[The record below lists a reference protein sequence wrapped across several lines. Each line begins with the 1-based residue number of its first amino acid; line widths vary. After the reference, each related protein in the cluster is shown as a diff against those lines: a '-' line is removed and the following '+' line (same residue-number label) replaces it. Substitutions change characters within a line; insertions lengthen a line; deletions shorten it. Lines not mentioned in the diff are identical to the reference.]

1 MTFLAFRPEETG
13 KWPGQREA
21 AAGGTNVFHQTHHD
35 AQQVREP
42 MAQLTGAEIFLEAL
56 KREDVKTV
64 FALPGG
70 VVLKIFDVL
79 HQQHDIEVILT
90 RHEQAAGHMAEG
102 YAKATGKPGVALITS
117 GPGMTN
123 AITALAD
130 AYMDSVP
137 IVCFSGQVPT
147 ALIGN
152 DAFQEA
158 DNIGLSRPC
167 TKYNFLVRDVNDLAR
182 TIKEAFYIA
191 STGRPGP
198 VLVDIPKDVSIE
210 KAEFKYPGSVAIRGY
225 NPTYEG
231 SKWKIKQAV
240 DAIAKSR
247 RPILYIGGGVQLS
260 GAASEVRELAEM
272 TQIPVDQTLM
282 ALGSFPGQHPLS
294 LGMLGMHGT
303 YVANMAMHYSD
314 LVIAVGARF
323 DDRVT
328 GRVSEFCPSAKII
341 HIDIDPTSIRKNIHV
356 DIPIVGD
363 CKCVLQALN
372 TMLRATVNGDQR
384 ALRKPWWDQL
394 NEWKAAH
401 PLSYHQQADQL
412 IKPQYM
418 IDRLYHLTR
427 DRDPIVSTDVGQHQM
442 WTAQYFHLNHP
453 RTWLTSGG
461 LGTMGFGFPAS
472 LGAQAA
478 FRHRLVLCIAGD
490 GSVQMNAQELATAVV
505 EKLPVKVFIINN
517 RFHGMVRQ
525 WQDLF
530 YEGRYACS
538 SLDTTPD
545 FVKLAEAYG
554 AAGLRIQHVGDVDDG
569 IREAVAIEKP
579 VFVDVMVDQFENC
592 YPMIPAGGCNH
603 EMLLADPPE
612 LQKRQPASSVGK
624 KESHDAIL
632 TA

>member
-1 MTFLAFRPEETG
+1 
-13 KWPGQREA
+13 
-21 AAGGTNVFHQTHHD
+21 
-35 AQQVREP
+35 

-294 LGMLGMHGT
+294 LGMLGLQGT
-303 YVANMAMHYSD
+303 SVANMAMHYSD

-401 PLSYHQQADQL
+401 PLSYHQEADQL

-442 WTAQYFHLNHP
+442 WTAQYFHLHHP

-612 LQKRQPASSVGK
+612 LQKRQPASPVGT

>member
-1 MTFLAFRPEETG
+1 
-13 KWPGQREA
+13 
-21 AAGGTNVFHQTHHD
+21 
-35 AQQVREP
+35 
-42 MAQLTGAEIFLEAL
+42 MAQLTGAEIFVEAL
-56 KREDVKTV
+56 KREGVKTI

-79 HQQHDIEVILT
+79 HQQKDVEVILT
-90 RHEQAAGHMAEG
+90 RHEQGAGHMAEG
-102 YAKATGKPGVALITS
+102 YAKATGKPGVCLITS

-123 AITALAD
+123 VVTALAD

-137 IVCFSGQVPT
+137 MVCFTGQVPT

-167 TKYNFLVRDVNDLAR
+167 TKYNFLVKDVNDLAQS
-182 TIKEAFYIA
+182 IKEAFYIA
-191 STGRPGP
+191 TTGRPGP
-198 VLVDIPKDVSIE
+198 VLVDIPKDISMD
-210 KAEFKYPGSVAIRGY
+210 KADFKYPDSVSIRGY

-231 SKWKIKQAV
+231 SKWKIKQAA
-240 DAIAKSR
+240 DAIMKSR

-260 GAASEVRELAEM
+260 GASQEVRELAEM
-272 TQIPVDQTLM
+272 TQIPVDSTLM
-282 ALGSFPGQHPLS
+282 ALGAFPGQHPLS

-328 GRVSEFCPSAKII
+328 GKVTEFCPNAKVI

-363 CKCVLQALN
+363 CKCVVRELIN
-372 TMLRATVNGDQR
+372 VLRATVNGDQKEM
-384 ALRKPWWDQL
+384 RKPWWDQL
-394 NEWKAAH
+394 NEWNTAH
-401 PLSYHQQADQL
+401 PLSYEQDPDKL
-412 IKPQYM
+412 IKPQYL
-418 IDRLYHLTR
+418 IDRLYQLTK
-427 DRDPIVSTDVGQHQM
+427 DRDPVVSTDVGQHQM
-442 WTAQYFHLNHP
+442 WAAQFYQMSNP
-453 RTWLTSGG
+453 NTWLTSGG
-461 LGTMGFGFPAS
+461 LGTMGFGFPAA

-478 FRHRLVLCIAGD
+478 FRNRLVLCIAGD
-490 GSVQMNAQELATAVV
+490 GSIQMNTQELATAVV
-505 EKLPVKVFIINN
+505 AKLPVKVFIINN

-530 YEGRYACS
+530 YEGRYAS
-538 SLDTTPD
+538 SYLDETPD

-554 AAGLRIQHVGDVDDG
+554 AAGLRIKTPNEVDDG
-569 IREAVAIEKP
+569 IREAISIDKP
-579 VFVDVMVDQFENC
+579 VFIDVPVYQFENC

-603 EMLLADPPE
+603 EMILEDPPE
-612 LQKRQPASSVGK
+612 LQQRQTPGAKGK
-624 KESHDAIL
+624 KESTDTIL

>member
-1 MTFLAFRPEETG
+1 
-13 KWPGQREA
+13 
-21 AAGGTNVFHQTHHD
+21 
-35 AQQVREP
+35 

-79 HQQHDIEVILT
+79 HQQHDIEIILT

-328 GRVSEFCPSAKII
+328 GRVSEFCPSARII

-401 PLSYHQQADQL
+401 PLSYHQEADQL

-554 AAGLRIQHVGDVDDG
+554 AAGLRIQHVGEVDDG
-569 IREAVAIEKP
+569 IREAVALDKP
-579 VFVDVMVDQFENC
+579 VFVDVVVDQFENC

-612 LQKRQPASSVGK
+612 LQKRQPASPVGA

>member
-1 MTFLAFRPEETG
+1 
-13 KWPGQREA
+13 
-21 AAGGTNVFHQTHHD
+21 
-35 AQQVREP
+35 

-56 KREDVKTV
+56 KRENVKTV

-137 IVCFSGQVPT
+137 VVCFSGQVPT

-401 PLSYHQQADQL
+401 PLSYHQEADQL

-554 AAGLRIQHVGDVDDG
+554 AAGLRIQHVGEVDDG
-569 IREAVAIEKP
+569 IREAVAIDKP
-579 VFVDVMVDQFENC
+579 VFVDVVVDQFENC

-612 LQKRQPASSVGK
+612 LQKRQPASPVGT

>member
-1 MTFLAFRPEETG
+1 MR
-13 KWPGQREA
+13 QR
-21 AAGGTNVFHQTHHD
+21 
-35 AQQVREP
+35 
-42 MAQLTGAEIFLEAL
+42 TGAEIFLEAL
-56 KREDVKTV
+56 KREGVKTI

-79 HQQHDIEVILT
+79 HQQKDIEVILT
-90 RHEQAAGHMAEG
+90 RHEQGAGHMAEG
-102 YAKATGKPGVALITS
+102 YAKSTGKPGVCLITS

-123 AITALAD
+123 VVTALAD
-130 AYMDSVP
+130 AHMDSVP
-137 IVCFSGQVPT
+137 MVCFTGQVPT

-167 TKYNFLVRDVNDLAR
+167 TKYNFLVKDVNDMAQ

-198 VLVDIPKDVSIE
+198 VLVDIPKDISMN
-210 KAEFKYPGSVAIRGY
+210 KTEFKYPDSVSIRGY

-231 SKWKIKQAV
+231 SKWKIKQAA
-240 DAIAKSR
+240 DAITKSR
-247 RPILYIGGGVQLS
+247 RPILYIGGGVQFS
-260 GAASEVRELAEM
+260 NASQEVRDLAEM
-272 TQIPVDQTLM
+272 TQIPVDSTLM
-282 ALGSFPGQHPLS
+282 ALGAFPGEHPLS

-328 GRVSEFCPSAKII
+328 GKVSEFCPKAKII

-363 CKCVLQALN
+363 CKHVLQELN
-372 TMLRATVNGDQR
+372 NVLRATVNGEQQEM
-384 ALRKPWWDQL
+384 RKPWWDQL
-394 NEWKAAH
+394 NAWKQEH
-401 PLSYHQQADQL
+401 PLKYEQDPGQL
-412 IKPQYM
+412 IKPQYL
-418 IDRLYHLTR
+418 IDRLYQLTK
-427 DRDPIVSTDVGQHQM
+427 DRDPIVATDVGQHQM
-442 WTAQYFHLNHP
+442 WAAQFYKLANP

-461 LGTMGFGFPAS
+461 LGTMGFGFPAA

-478 FRHRLVLCIAGD
+478 YRNRLVLCIAGD
-490 GSVQMNAQELATAVV
+490 GSVQMNTQELATAVIS
-505 EKLPVKVFIINN
+505 KLPVKVFVINN
-517 RFHGMVRQ
+517 GFHGMVRQ

-530 YEGRYACS
+530 YEGRYAS
-538 SLDTTPD
+538 SDLGHTPD

-554 AAGLRIQHVGDVDDG
+554 ATGLRIKTADEVDAG
-569 IREAVAIEKP
+569 IREALAIDQP
-579 VFVDVMVDQFENC
+579 VFVDVPVNKFENC

-603 EMLLADPPE
+603 EMILEDPPE
-612 LQKRQPASSVGK
+612 LQKRMASGTSGAEENK
-624 KESHDAIL
+624 DTIL

>member
-1 MTFLAFRPEETG
+1 
-13 KWPGQREA
+13 
-21 AAGGTNVFHQTHHD
+21 
-35 AQQVREP
+35 
-42 MAQLTGAEIFLEAL
+42 MAQLTGAEIFVEAL
-56 KREDVKTV
+56 KREGVKTI

-79 HQQHDIEVILT
+79 HQQKDVEVILT
-90 RHEQAAGHMAEG
+90 RHEQGAGHMAEG
-102 YAKATGKPGVALITS
+102 YAKATGKPGVCLITS

-123 AITALAD
+123 VVTALAD

-137 IVCFSGQVPT
+137 MVCFTGQVPT

-167 TKYNFLVRDVNDLAR
+167 TKYNFLVKDVNDLAQS
-182 TIKEAFYIA
+182 IKEAFYIA
-191 STGRPGP
+191 TTGRPGP
-198 VLVDIPKDVSIE
+198 VLVDIPKDVSMD
-210 KAEFKYPGSVAIRGY
+210 KADFKYPDSVSIRGY

-231 SKWKIKQAV
+231 SKWKIKQAA
-240 DAIAKSR
+240 DAIMKSR

-260 GAASEVRELAEM
+260 GASQEVRELAEM
-272 TQIPVDQTLM
+272 TQIPVDSTLM
-282 ALGSFPGQHPLS
+282 ALGAFPGQHPLS

-328 GRVSEFCPSAKII
+328 GKVTEFCPNAKVI

-363 CKCVLQALN
+363 CKCVVRELIN
-372 TMLRATVNGDQR
+372 VLRATVNGDQKEM
-384 ALRKPWWDQL
+384 RKPWWDQL
-394 NEWKAAH
+394 NEWKTAH
-401 PLSYHQQADQL
+401 PLSYEQDLDQL
-412 IKPQYM
+412 IKPQYF
-418 IDRLYHLTR
+418 IDRLYQLTK
-427 DRDPIVSTDVGQHQM
+427 DRDPVVSTDVGQHQM
-442 WTAQYFHLNHP
+442 WVAQFYQLSNP
-453 RTWLTSGG
+453 NTWLTSGG
-461 LGTMGFGFPAS
+461 LGTMGFGFPAA

-478 FRHRLVLCIAGD
+478 FRNRLVLCIAGD
-490 GSVQMNAQELATAVV
+490 GSIQMNTQELATAVV
-505 EKLPVKVFIINN
+505 AKLPVKVFIINN

-530 YEGRYACS
+530 YEGRYAS
-538 SLDTTPD
+538 SYLDETPD

-554 AAGLRIQHVGDVDDG
+554 AAGLRIKTPNEVDDG
-569 IREAVAIEKP
+569 IREAISIDKP
-579 VFVDVMVDQFENC
+579 VFIDVPVYQFENC

-603 EMLLADPPE
+603 EMILEDPPE
-612 LQKRQPASSVGK
+612 LQQRQTPGAKGK
-624 KESHDAIL
+624 KESTDTIL